1 MPGHTDVIDK
11 LLRDIHSG
19 QRQHQDGLYNAHPIS
34 GVRSIPS
41 LSSRYHSS
49 MSQSLSHQNPGS
61 STTSLGQSSL
71 HPTNPHL
78 EDYDSPLDAFG
89 IATPHKVA
97 QPCMVDELKNTID
110 QALLDDSRQ
119 QADHMNDQGH
129 AQGIRNEPYFS
140 EDLLEERLA
149 NRPNDP
155 IRSTAQNRLSLRHP
169 FQTPPSQLAAAPSS
183 PAYPAPSS
191 PLAGIVQRRG
201 AQAFHSNAYAP
212 TSTEFNSAFPCFR
225 TQPVR
230 DSSGTV
236 NSPHAPP
243 IVQGIQLIS
252 SNDLPDRYRSVFPF
266 PLFNAVQSKCFS
278 TAYQTSDNLV
288 LSAPT
293 GSGKTVILELAICQ
307 LISGFQPGQ
316 FKIVYMAP
324 TKSLCAERQKDWQ
337 AKFTSLDLQ
346 CAELT
351 GDTDLGQMRM
361 VQNASIIITTPEKWD
376 SVTRKWKDHAKL
388 MQLVKLFLIDEVH
401 ILKETRGACLE
412 AVVSRT
418 KSVGS
423 NVRFVAL
430 SATVPNSDDIATWL
444 GLNSTTQHLPACRER
459 FGEEFRP
466 VKLQKHVYGL
476 PFGGNDWGFDKVCDP
491 K

>member
-1 MPGHTDVIDK
+1 MPSRTDVIDK

-19 QRQHQDGLYNAHPIS
+19 QRPHQEGLRNAHPIS
-34 GVRSIPS
+34 GVQSFSS
-41 LSSRYHSS
+41 LSSRHHPP
-49 MSQSLSHQNPGS
+49 MSQPLGHHRPASSLSSLDQPS
-61 STTSLGQSSL
+61 LYPTS
-71 HPTNPHL
+71 PHL
-78 EDYDSPLDAFG
+78 KDNQYLKDYDSPLDAF
-89 IATPHKVA
+89 
-97 QPCMVDELKNTID
+97 D
-110 QALLDDSRQ
+110 QTLLDDARR
-119 QADHMNDQGH
+119 QADFMNEQKH
-129 AQGIRNEPYFS
+129 ARITRNEPYFS
-140 EDLLEERLA
+140 EDWFEERQSKNQNDA
-149 NRPNDP
+149 MRP
-155 IRSTAQNRLSLRHP
+155 TAQHRLSLRHP
-169 FQTPPSQLAAAPSS
+169 FQMPPSQLVAAPSS
-183 PAYPAPSS
+183 PTYPAPSS

-201 AQAFHSNAYAP
+201 SQVVRSNAYAP
-212 TSTEFNSAFPCFR
+212 SGTGLKSAFPCFR
-225 TQPVR
+225 NQPVT
-230 DSSGTV
+230 DSPTTV
-236 NSPHAPP
+236 SSRHAAP

-252 SNDLPDRYRSVFPF
+252 PNDLPDRYRSLFPF
-266 PLFNAVQSKCFS
+266 PLFNAVQSKCFG
-278 TAYQTSDNLV
+278 TAYQTSNNLV

-293 GSGKTVILELAICQ
+293 GSGKTVILELSICQ
-307 LISGFQPGQ
+307 LMSGFQPGQ

-351 GDTDLGQMRM
+351 GDTDHGQMRM

-466 VKLQKHVYGL
+466 VKLQKHVFGL
-476 PFGGNDWGFDKVCDP
+476 SFGGNDWGFDKVCDP